1 MLEIDMDTHRPVDVL
16 PDRESETLAA
26 WLRQHPGVEIVCRD
40 RDTGYAAGIR
50 AGAPDAIQVAD
61 RFHLWQNLCKAVN
74 KTVVAHHPCLRQ
86 AVRDHAYAQ
95 PDVPTSAPMAEPPQA
110 PAPPPRRHY
119 PLADRTR
126 QRFTDVQ
133 DCLGRGLSRAA
144 TARELSLDLQ
154 TVRRSANAQA
164 VEELLV
170 KAENR
175 ATKLDGWLDLVNQRW
190 NDGITNAATI
200 HAELRERG
208 FTGDIQTVRRY
219 LKPLRHRGDGRKPG
233 PVRKAPAVL
242 AVPKPG
248 HVSRWLLTHPDHLT
262 EENLLELKKATA
274 ACRHLD
280 ILPSHIRN
288 FAAIMAERRGTKD
301 FLAWLDAVEAD
312 DFPALHSL
320 ASGMRRDLPAV
331 INGLTLEHNSGAVE
345 GAVTRSTFA
354 VFAGLIRSGR
364 KAESCLG
371 PGVLDSPDFRCGGFS
386 GGDG

>member
-1 MLEIDMDTHRPVDVL
+1 MAWLGSLRHVADVGNGIAIGDANTIVL
-16 PDRESETLAA
+16 PL
-26 WLRQHPGVEIVCRD
+26 G
-40 RDTGYAAGIR
+40 
-50 AGAPDAIQVAD
+50 
-61 RFHLWQNLCKAVN
+61 
-74 KTVVAHHPCLRQ
+74 
-86 AVRDHAYAQ
+86 
-95 PDVPTSAPMAEPPQA
+95 
-110 PAPPPRRHY
+110 PR
-119 PLADRTR
+119 
-126 QRFTDVQ
+126 
-133 DCLGRGLSRAA
+133 CRAA
-144 TARELSLDLQ
+144 IGP
-154 TVRRSANAQA
+154 V
-164 VEELLV
+164 
-170 KAENR
+170 
-175 ATKLDGWLDLVNQRW
+175 

-262 EENLLELKKATA
+262 EENVLELKKATA

-280 ILPSHIRN
+280 ILHGHIRN

-312 DFPALHSL
+312 DLPTLHSL

-345 GAVTRSTFA
+345 GAVTR
-354 VFAGLIRSGR
+354 V
-364 KAESCLG
+364 K
-371 PGVLDSPDFRCGGFS
+371 VLNRQCYARAKFDLLRLRILLTP
-386 GGDG
+386 